1 LLFSKIIIANLVITF
16 DFRTNLVKWKGSQAM
31 LGAHQLGL
39 TSTDPV
45 SGSKEDSAEF
55 LSSHRDRTEMLH
67 DAAYKKQESDS
78 VQLQVR
84 HIKPGLSVVGALV
97 KSSDS
102 FPVLNKAEES
112 ATKSWL
118 EKAMPAADKSK
129 NEEKVNDQVKNK
141 KRFFS
146 GLKSLSKSNQPP
158 VRTESRLPGIPSL
171 VKKCTEEYTGFIY
184 KLMQDLHKDNSSSSS
199 ITIVCEDGRLSLPLA
214 VLILAWPELAAI
226 VKNASC
232 CSDDIAVSLPG
243 RLGIV
248 QHVVELMAC
257 GQSSPLCTKDIVLI
271 KKFLGIVGL
280 NWDIEQ
286 LMLNDDGKDTA
297 ADEDTVIIGECFSD
311 DEESFTFDPNDEGF
325 SSTAVTE
332 PSQATLCSSS
342 CSSQCFKFCESWS
355 SEDLT
360 GVKEGLKSEQ
370 LWMTKNKLINHLAAQ
385 SRIGVSSDEYMIK
398 GHVFCIKFL
407 SFMTGISDYILSKV
421 IEDYGKGVR
430 VYNHG
435 NAGVMKQQTMATTQ
449 FICWFKE
456 FLVINGQSSPEDE
469 VVILAH
475 WMNETALFRIYV
487 DEVCEPR
494 IALSTFYQHIKN
506 FFGPDRIDQSLPC
519 VRQCQISVL
528 LNIYNIQFLI
538 QSYPYI
544 FS

>member
-1 LLFSKIIIANLVITF
+1 METQSGYA
-16 DFRTNLVKWKGSQAM
+16 G
-31 LGAHQLGL
+31 GHQLGL
-39 TSTDPV
+39 INTDPA
-45 SGSKEDSAEF
+45 SGSEEDSEDI
-55 LSSHRDRTEMLH
+55 LSSHRDRAEMLR
-67 DAAYKKQESDS
+67 DSANKKQESDA
-78 VQLQVR
+78 VELQFR
-84 HIKPGLSVVGALV
+84 HIKPGLSVGGALV

-102 FPVLNKAEES
+102 FLGLNEAEES
-112 ATKSWL
+112 ATKSCL
-118 EKAMPAADKSK
+118 ERAMPAADKSK
-129 NEEKVNDQVKNK
+129 NEENVNDQVKK
-141 KRFFS
+141 KRKFFS
-146 GLKSLSKSNQPP
+146 GLESLSKSKQPP
-158 VRTESRLPGIPSL
+158 VRTDSRLPWIPSL
-171 VKKCTEEYTGFIY
+171 VKKCNEEYTVFIY
-184 KLMQDLHKDNSSSSS
+184 KMLQALHKDDNSSSP
-199 ITIVCEDGRLSLPLA
+199 ITIVCEDGRLALPLA

-226 VKNASC
+226 VKDASC

-243 RLGIV
+243 RLVIV
-248 QHVVELMAC
+248 KHVVELMTC
-257 GQSSPLCTKDIVLI
+257 GQSSPLCSEDVVMI
-271 KKFLGIVGL
+271 KKFIGIVGL

-286 LMLNDDGKDTA
+286 LILNDVGTDTA

-311 DEESFTFDPNDEGF
+311 DDETFTFNPNDEGF
-325 SSTAVTE
+325 ASIAVTE

-342 CSSQCFKFCESWS
+342 CPSQCFKLCESWS

-398 GHVFCIKFL
+398 GHVFCIKYL

-430 VYNHG
+430 IYEHG
-435 NAGVMKQQTMATTQ
+435 NTGVMKQQTMATTQ

-456 FLVINGQSSPEDE
+456 FLIINGQSSPEDE
-469 VVILAH
+469 VVVLAH

-494 IALSTFYQHIKN
+494 IASSTFYQHIKN
-506 FFGPDRIDQSLPC
+506 FFGPHRIDQSLPC

-528 LNIYNIQFLI
+528 FNKFNIQFLI
-538 QSYPYI
+538 QSYLDI